1 MLPRPHPHVGV
12 NPTAHECVIV
22 YGISEKQEQVNDI
35 WPTANLKYKCGNRHF
50 GRRGYYVD
58 AVGKYEEAIREYI
71 NHQLEEDIMSDQL
84 SLKEFTDPFT
94 GKPVKEGK

>member
-1 MLPRPHPHVGV
+1 MWEPAFWAPGLL
-12 NPTAHECVIV
+12 C
-22 YGISEKQEQVNDI
+22 
-35 WPTANLKYKCGNRHF
+35 RHS
-50 GRRGYYVD
+50 
-58 AVGKYEEAIREYI
+58 GKYEGAIREYI